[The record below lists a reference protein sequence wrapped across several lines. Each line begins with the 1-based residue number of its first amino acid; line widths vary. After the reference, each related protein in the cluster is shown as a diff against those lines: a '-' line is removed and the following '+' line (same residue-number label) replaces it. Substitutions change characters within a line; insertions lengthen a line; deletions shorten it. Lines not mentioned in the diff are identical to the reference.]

1 MNYTYNT
8 IVTDQSRIESIF
20 LIRSLDE
27 VHIICRVSG
36 EVAMVYS
43 TIIPLLAI
51 FNIGYKMD
59 VSQVKSIN
67 NVFSN
72 SNPSQT
78 SCDYKDH
85 TIVFGDVKFC

>member
-1 MNYTYNT
+1 
-8 IVTDQSRIESIF
+8 IF

-78 SCDYKDH
+78 SYDYKH
-85 TIVFGDVKFC
+85 RTIVFGDVQFC

>member
-1 MNYTYNT
+1 
-8 IVTDQSRIESIF
+8 
-20 LIRSLDE
+20 
-27 VHIICRVSG
+27 VSG

-43 TIIPLLAI
+43 TISPLLVI
-51 FNIGYKMD
+51 FNIGYEMD
-59 VSQVKSIN
+59 LSQVKSIN

-78 SCDYKDH
+78 SCDYKDR

>member
-1 MNYTYNT
+1 M
-8 IVTDQSRIESIF
+8 
-20 LIRSLDE
+20 
-27 VHIICRVSG
+27 SG

-43 TIIPLLAI
+43 TIIPLLTI
-51 FNIGYKMD
+51 FNIGYEMD
-59 VSQVKSIN
+59 LSQVESIKY
-67 NVFSN
+67 VFSN

>member
-1 MNYTYNT
+1 
-8 IVTDQSRIESIF
+8 
-20 LIRSLDE
+20 
-27 VHIICRVSG
+27 VSG

-51 FNIGYKMD
+51 FNIGYEMNF
-59 VSQVKSIN
+59 SQVKAIN

-72 SNPSQT
+72 SNPMQM
-78 SCDYKDH
+78 SCDYKDR